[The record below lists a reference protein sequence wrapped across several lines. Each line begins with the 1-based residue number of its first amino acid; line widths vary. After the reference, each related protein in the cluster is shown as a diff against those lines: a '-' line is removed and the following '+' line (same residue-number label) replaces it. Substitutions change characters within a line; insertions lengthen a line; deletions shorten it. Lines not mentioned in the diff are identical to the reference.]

1 MQTRQM
7 ERCFARVENPLN
19 SGPLIY
25 SQWAGGRKAFSS
37 EGLKKILFDKNLL
50 WNLFWIGGCPQNIEE
65 VRSPSVLSLFDSNRA
80 ARLGSQLNAPI
91 KI

>member
-50 WNLFWIGGCPQNIEE
+50 WNLLGRPGGGMIRRPDQFFDHT
-65 VRSPSVLSLFDSNRA
+65 RSVTVKSRRPSA
-80 ARLGSQLNAPI
+80 QGSIWLP
-91 KI
+91 